1 MERRELEAGEEEE
14 EIGGELEERLE
25 TLQMEEDEEEEEEEL
40 WVESSLGSSSE
51 DGIHSHVSRSENL
64 E

>member
-1 MERRELEAGEEEE
+1 MKVGEEQG
-14 EIGGELEERLE
+14 EIGGELE
-25 TLQMEEDEEEEEEEL
+25 QQFNACEEDEVEEGEEEARA
-40 WVESSLGSSSE
+40 ESRALGRSRE

>member
-1 MERRELEAGEEEE
+1 MERRELEAGEEDE
-14 EIGGELEERLE
+14 EIGGELE
-25 TLQMEEDEEEEEEEL
+25 QWFDACEEDEVEEEEEEARA
-40 WVESSLGSSSE
+40 ESRALGRSSD

>member
-1 MERRELEAGEEEE
+1 MEAGEEEE
-14 EIGGELEERLE
+14 EIGGELEEWLD
-25 TLQMEEDEEEEEEEL
+25 TCEEEEVAEEEE
-40 WVESSLGSSSE
+40 VVRAESRSLGSSSE

>member
-1 MERRELEAGEEEE
+1 MRRRELEAGDEEE
-14 EIGGELEERLE
+14 EIGGEEWL
-25 TLQMEEDEEEEEEEL
+25 DPCEEEEEAEEVR
-40 WVESSLGSSSE
+40 VESRDLGSSSE

>member
-1 MERRELEAGEEEE
+1 MERRESEAGEEDEDTCEE
-14 EIGGELEERLE
+14 EEV
-25 TLQMEEDEEEEEEEL
+25 DEEE
-40 WVESSLGSSSE
+40 SRALGSSSE